1 MGQTGLPF
9 DPFDVDSVVA
19 TDQDPLPVV
28 DEFFKSLFG
37 TIGMDHEKGH
47 QMIGHDP
54 QPDQLTTFEPVGFI
68 HPVDLCLSG
77 NGTDLMIMRF
87 KGVRSYL

>member
-1 MGQTGLPF
+1 
-9 DPFDVDSVVA
+9 
-19 TDQDPLPVV
+19 
-28 DEFFKSLFG
+28 
-37 TIGMDHEKGH
+37 MDHEKGH

-54 QPDQLTTFEPVGFI
+54 QPDQLTTFEPGGFI
-68 HPVDLCLSG
+68 HPVDPCLSG

>member
-1 MGQTGLPF
+1 
-9 DPFDVDSVVA
+9 
-19 TDQDPLPVV
+19 
-28 DEFFKSLFG
+28 
-37 TIGMDHEKGH
+37 MDHEKGH

-54 QPDQLTTFEPVGFI
+54 QPDQLTTFEPGGFI